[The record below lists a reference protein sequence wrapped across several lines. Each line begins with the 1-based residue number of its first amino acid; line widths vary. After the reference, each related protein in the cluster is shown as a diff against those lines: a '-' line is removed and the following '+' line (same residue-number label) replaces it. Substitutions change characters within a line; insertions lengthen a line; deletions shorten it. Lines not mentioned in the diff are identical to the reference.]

1 MSIAIQRHGDQEHPH
16 EQSKQPTV
24 KLNKSL
30 LLACEELERIGDSLC
45 NDTRIKATAKGVN
58 AINREF
64 ETNIDLHA
72 IRKLKFDDFKNNFD
86 RQISAQS
93 VGNELKY
100 LAKKVRTGTP
110 IFQHIGDLADV
121 ESALKINIT
130 SHLHSKTSLVKHM
143 RQNNLKFKDC
153 YSLDKPHKLY
163 WGKRDQYEMHFFF
176 PFQYR
181 PMTTAEIEREAKQAI
196 KVRKA
201 SAKKALQTKKQNAII
216 EKKRLKSADAIIK
229 KIAASVDD
237 YLLNSNHNTPLFLDT
252 ETTGLNKKDKVIE
265 IAIIDLDNTVIIDT
279 LLYTKTKI
287 NRDAYNVH
295 YIKKSDIAS
304 MPKFSEIESH
314 ISRLIDGRQ
323 LYTFNADFDMY
334 MMQNSATDNFRIE
347 ASSVNCLMD
356 IAGDKLNNGY
366 RISLGNACESVGV
379 KCGGHRAVS
388 DTLASI
394 NLFKALNAKIEDKG
408 LA

>member
-1 MSIAIQRHGDQEHPH
+1 MSIAIQRQGDQERP
-16 EQSKQPTV
+16 QDQPTV

-30 LLACEELERIGDSLC
+30 KLACDELERIGDSLC
-45 NDTRIKATAKGVN
+45 NDTRIKANARGVN

-100 LAKKVRTGTP
+100 LAKKVRAGTA
-110 IFQHIGDLADV
+110 IFQHIGDLADI
-121 ESALKINIT
+121 ESALKISIT
-130 SHLHSKTSLVKHM
+130 SHLHNKTSLVKHM
-143 RQNNLKFKDC
+143 RQNKLKFKDG

-163 WGKRDQYEMHFFF
+163 WGKHEQYEMHFFF

-181 PMTTAEIEREAKQAI
+181 PMTEREIEREAKQAI

-201 SAKKALQTKKQNAII
+201 AAKKALQTKKQNAII

-237 YLLNSNHNTPLFLDT
+237 YLLNSDPNTPLFLDT

-265 IAIIDLDNTVIIDT
+265 IAIIDLNNTIVIDT
-279 LLYTKTKI
+279 LLYTKTAI

-295 YIKKSDIAS
+295 YISKSDIAS

-314 ISRLIDGRQ
+314 ISRLLKGRQ
-323 LYTFNADFDMY
+323 LYIFNADFDRY
-334 MMQNSATDNFRIE
+334 MMQNSATNNFKIE
-347 ASSVNCLMD
+347 ASSIDCLMD

-366 RISLGNACESVGV
+366 RISLGNACDSVGV
-379 KCGGHRAVS
+379 KCGGHRAAS

-394 NLFKALNAKIEDKG
+394 NLYKALTANVELI
-408 LA
+408 

>member
-1 MSIAIQRHGDQEHPH
+1 MSIVIQRQGEQERPQ
-16 EQSKQPTV
+16 EPTI

-45 NDTRIKATAKGVN
+45 NDTRIKATALGVN

-72 IRKLKFDDFKNNFD
+72 IRKLKFDKFKNNFD
-86 RQISAQS
+86 RQISAQL
-93 VGNELKY
+93 VGYELKY
-100 LAKKVRTGTP
+100 LAEKVRAGTA

-121 ESALKINIT
+121 ESALKMNIT

-143 RQNNLKFKDC
+143 RQNKLKFKDG
-153 YSLDKPHKLY
+153 YSLNEPHKLY
-163 WGKRDQYEMHFFF
+163 WGKREQYQMHFFF

-181 PMTTAEIEREAKQAI
+181 PMTTTEIEREAKQAI

-201 SAKKALQTKKQNAII
+201 AAKKALQTKKQNAII
-216 EKKRLKSADAIIK
+216 EKKRLKSADVIIK

-237 YLLNSNHNTPLFLDT
+237 YLLNSDPNTPLFLDT
-252 ETTGLNKKDKVIE
+252 ETTGLNRKDKVIE
-265 IAIIDLDNTVIIDT
+265 IAIIDLNNTVVIDT
-279 LLYTKTKI
+279 LLYTKTAI

-295 YIKKSDIAS
+295 YISKSDIAN

-314 ISRLIDGRQ
+314 IARLIEERK
-323 LYTFNADFDMY
+323 LYIFNADFDLY
-334 MMQNSATDNFRIE
+334 MMKNSATDNFKTE
-347 ASSVNCLMD
+347 ASSIECLMN
-356 IAGDKLNNGY
+356 IAGDRLNNGY

-394 NLFKALNAKIEDKG
+394 NLYKALIAKIEDKE